1 MSRGPRWQCNTLHNI
16 PTNCTEL
23 QGLDLFVDERVIC
36 AMPLHVWNK
45 RITTCVEQV
54 ISLATDLPDVQ
65 DVFQVEM
72 AEDCEKNVD
81 GQGRNCCGHLEE

>member
-1 MSRGPRWQCNTLHNI
+1 
-16 PTNCTEL
+16 
-23 QGLDLFVDERVIC
+23 
-36 AMPLHVWNK
+36 MPLHVWNK